1 MLMKYLLESN
11 PAFIVLEVDND
22 EYVFY
27 NSLQHVGARL
37 TKLELSV
44 LDLVYTYQNKEYLI
58 SKFPENQREIILNAI
73 LAIEKHNL
81 LNCNEIKY
89 KKEVSKNF
97 PTEYYIHLTYRCNLQ
112 CQYCYNKSIRHNNQQ
127 EMSVEEW
134 IQIIDKILPYVNRI
148 IFTGGEC
155 FLYKD
160 FSKLVTYIKSHNPSV
175 VLATISNG
183 TLDYKT
189 ATDVSIF
196 NYLSEISLS
205 CDSLESEGKRIG
217 FKPEIFKNNIE
228 WIKKNYPHIALTLT
242 SVYTCENSKEIE
254 KTERY
259 CLENHM
265 SFDKTILIPESAE
278 EIELMPSIREIYSNK
293 RFIQKNSEKKRLD
306 SPRIRCG
313 AGKTT
318 CSIDP
323 MGNVFPCQSLHYDEL
338 TMGNLRTTAIESL
351 NYEIQML
358 SVDDIPV
365 CSRCN
370 VKYICGGGCLATGY
384 ALYNHKQDRNHL
396 TCHINRHNAIE
407 ILKSLDNRLNK

>member
-1 MLMKYLLESN
+1 MKYLLESN
-11 PAFIVLEVDND
+11 PAFIILEVDND

-37 TKLELSV
+37 TRLELSL
-44 LDLVYTYQNKEYLI
+44 LDLVYTYQDIEYLV
-58 SKFPENQREIILNAI
+58 SKFPENQRKTIHNAI
-73 LAIEKHNL
+73 LGIENHNL
-81 LNCNEIKY
+81 LNCEGIKY
-89 KKEVSKNF
+89 TKKETNSF

-112 CQYCYNKSIRHNNQQ
+112 CQYCYNKSIRRNYQQ
-127 EMSVEEW
+127 DMTTDEW
-134 IQIIDKILPYVNRI
+134 IQIIDKVLPYAKRI

-155 FLYKD
+155 FLHNG
-160 FSKLVTYIKSHNPSV
+160 FARIATYIKSQKPSV
-175 VLATISNG
+175 VLSAISNG
-183 TLDYKT
+183 TLDYK
-189 ATDVSIF
+189 AIAEPNIF
-196 NYLSEISLS
+196 NYLSELSLS
-205 CDSLESEGKRIG
+205 CDSLDSEGKRVG

-228 WIKKNYPHIALTLT
+228 WVKRHYPHIALTLA

-278 EIELMPSIREIYSNK
+278 EIELMPSINEIYENNK
-293 RFIQKNSEKKRLD
+293 FIHKNSEIRRLD

-338 TMGNLRTTAIESL
+338 SMGNLLTTAIESL
-351 NYEIQML
+351 NYNSKML
-358 SVDDIPV
+358 TVDDIPV
-365 CSRCN
+365 CSKCN
-370 VKYICGGGCLATGY
+370 VKYICGGGCFATGY
-384 ALYNHKQDRNHL
+384 SFYKHKQDRNHL
-396 TCHINRHNAIE
+396 TCHLNRHNAIE
-407 ILKSLDNRLNK
+407 ILKSLNNRLK

>member
-1 MLMKYLLESN
+1 MKYLLESN
-11 PAFIVLEVDND
+11 PAFIILEVDND

-37 TKLELSV
+37 TKLELSL

-89 KKEVSKNF
+89 KKEVSNNF

-112 CQYCYNKSIRHNNQQ
+112 CQYCYNKSIRRNNQQ

-134 IQIIDKILPYVNRI
+134 IQIIDKILPYANRI

-155 FLYKD
+155 FLYRD
-160 FSKLVTYIKSHNPSV
+160 YLKLVTYIKSHNPSV
-175 VLATISNG
+175 ILAIISNG

-189 ATDVSIF
+189 AADVSIF

-217 FKPEIFKNNIE
+217 FKPEIFKSNIE

-242 SVYTCENSKEIE
+242 SVYTCENSREIE

-293 RFIQKNSEKKRLD
+293 KFIQKNSEKKRLD

-338 TMGNLRTTAIESL
+338 TMGNLLTTSIESL
-351 NYEIQML
+351 NYDIQML